1 MEPKKVLRVAQT
13 MQLEELPDGQW
24 RAFYPLEDWSAT
36 APTRVDAFSQAA
48 AELERRQQEPGYSE
62 RQREK
67 AWQYLDNP
75 LPGLEVEEM
84 DEAAYEERM
93 RDLPRL
99 AEEISRGVPPDI
111 RAAIDEGRA

>member
-1 MEPKKVLRVAQT
+1 MGSKKVLRVGQT
-13 MQLEELPDGQW
+13 LQLEELPDGQW
-24 RAFYPLEDWSAT
+24 RAFYPLEDWSVT
-36 APTRVDAFSQAA
+36 APTRVEAFRQAA

-62 RQREK
+62 RQRELAK
-67 AWQYLDNP
+67 QYLDNP

-84 DEAAYEERM
+84 DETAYEQRM

-99 AEEISRGVPPDI
+99 AEEIARNVPPDI